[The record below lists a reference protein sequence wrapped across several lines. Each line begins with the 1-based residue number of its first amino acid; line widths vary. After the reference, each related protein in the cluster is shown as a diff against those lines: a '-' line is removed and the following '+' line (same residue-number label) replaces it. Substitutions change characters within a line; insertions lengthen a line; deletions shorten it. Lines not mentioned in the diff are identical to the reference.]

1 MSSTSGMIDP
11 AIFEDL
17 QTKVDEDTAVRDVSA
32 QIAAKRSARDSVL
45 TTRQELKDIIQ
56 ALEKQST
63 RGANCM

>member
-1 MSSTSGMIDP
+1 MIDP